1 MAPQSLGSG
10 DPSPLL
16 LTALYMA
23 GILGGYGLL
32 TAPGEWQRAWRTVRQ
47 AWTRQRRG

>member
-1 MAPQSLGSG
+1 MMAMSSG

-23 GILGGYGLL
+23 GMLSGYALL
-32 TAPGEWQRAWRTVRQ
+32 TAPGEWQRAWQAVRQ
-47 AWTRQRRG
+47 VWTRRTGG

>member
-1 MAPQSLGSG
+1 MAPESVGSG

-23 GILGGYGLL
+23 GILTGYALL
-32 TAPGEWQRAWRTVRQ
+32 TAPEEWQRAWLTVRQ
-47 AWTRQRRG
+47 ALARQRRG

>member
-1 MAPQSLGSG
+1 MSPESFGSA

-23 GILGGYGLL
+23 GILAGYALL
-32 TAPGEWQRAWRTVRQ
+32 TAPEEWQQAWQTVRR
-47 AWTRQRRG
+47 ALARRRRG